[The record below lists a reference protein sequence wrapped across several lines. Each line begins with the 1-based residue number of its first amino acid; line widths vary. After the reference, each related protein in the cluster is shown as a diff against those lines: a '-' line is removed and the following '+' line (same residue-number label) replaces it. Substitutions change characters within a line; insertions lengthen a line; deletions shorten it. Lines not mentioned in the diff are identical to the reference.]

1 MRDRFKFNDTSTFAL
16 FSGYYKILNALFDP
30 ICYQENKKQNN
41 YYQVEENNKPF
52 FAVIIMTMMPV
63 VHSSRG
69 PPGTISLQPTPIP
82 NYRGVIIPSQ
92 RYVNRH
98 QPSETVLRQILL
110 GYGQQSRHI
119 EIFNRGLTVIANNSS
134 LNYPNLETLYL
145 PINQINRIED
155 GAFNGLSQITE
166 VDLSHNSLTAV
177 GRNTFSGLASLQS
190 LFLKHNKIETID
202 EEAFSDM
209 RNLTELWLGNNQ
221 IMNLQPGT
229 FVGLSNLS
237 NLELKGNM
245 IQTLEYRLI
254 EDLARPLTLDIRN
267 NPLQCNWAL
276 CRLQWEI
283 RYGTILIQRFNQYG
297 SVPVEDLTPN
307 CASAQG
313 WNGPLKNVKF
323 SEVDFRLVCFYW
335 I

>member
-1 MRDRFKFNDTSTFAL
+1 MRDRFKFNDTSTFVL

-119 EIFNRGLTVIANNSS
+119 EIFNRGL
-134 LNYPNLETLYL
+134 L
-145 PINQINRIED
+145 
-155 GAFNGLSQITE
+155 
-166 VDLSHNSLTAV
+166 
-177 GRNTFSGLASLQS
+177 
-190 LFLKHNKIETID
+190 
-202 EEAFSDM
+202 
-209 RNLTELWLGNNQ
+209 
-221 IMNLQPGT
+221 
-229 FVGLSNLS
+229 
-237 NLELKGNM
+237 
-245 IQTLEYRLI
+245 
-254 EDLARPLTLDIRN
+254 
-267 NPLQCNWAL
+267 
-276 CRLQWEI
+276 
-283 RYGTILIQRFNQYG
+283 
-297 SVPVEDLTPN
+297 
-307 CASAQG
+307 
-313 WNGPLKNVKF
+313 
-323 SEVDFRLVCFYW
+323 
-335 I
+335 